1 MLNDVFRCNGVQID
15 GEWREGCETCLR
27 RTTPPRDPDRAV
39 MMEPPRI
46 IVFEC
51 EMGEWDER

>member
-1 MLNDVFRCNGVQID
+1 MLNDESRCNGVLLD

-27 RTTPPRDPDRAV
+27 RTTPPRDPNRAR
-39 MMEPPRI
+39 MMEPLRI

-51 EMGEWDER
+51 EEGRWDE